1 MIRRQP
7 RIGAAAAV
15 LLTWGVMLAAQPQQ
29 QEPRSNVGPADR
41 PRVDPAGA
49 DRGRAV
55 WAAECVTC
63 HGSQARGSDQAPSL
77 IRSGLVMR
85 DRAGNELGPFLKK
98 GHPTQSGKPSA
109 GLSDA
114 QILDLLHFLRQRLND
129 SLRGS
134 ELFVPQDIL
143 IGDLEEGAS
152 YFNGAGGCTACHSVR
167 GDLAGIAS
175 RLSRPVDL
183 QQRMLF
189 PIGGRAPAGEVTVRL
204 TPASGRAMSGA
215 LVQMDDFY
223 IALRDASGV
232 LHVVKRTPTLKI
244 ETTDPLQ
251 AHRDLLDRITDKNIH
266 DLVAYLV
273 TLK

>member
-1 MIRRQP
+1 
-7 RIGAAAAV
+7 
-15 LLTWGVMLAAQPQQ
+15 
-29 QEPRSNVGPADR
+29 
-41 PRVDPAGA
+41 
-49 DRGRAV
+49 
-55 WAAECVTC
+55 
-63 HGSQARGSDQAPSL
+63 
-77 IRSGLVMR
+77 MR

-109 GLSDA
+109 GLTDA

-134 ELFVPQDIL
+134 EMFVPQDIL
-143 IGDLEEGAS
+143 IGDLEEGAR
-152 YFNGAGGCTACHSVR
+152 YFNGAGRCTACHSAR

-189 PIGGRAPAGEVTVRL
+189 PVGGRGPAGRGMAPGGGAAAAGSTAVTVTL

-223 IALRDASGV
+223 IAFRDASGV
-232 LHVVKRTPTLKI
+232 LRVVKRTPTLKI